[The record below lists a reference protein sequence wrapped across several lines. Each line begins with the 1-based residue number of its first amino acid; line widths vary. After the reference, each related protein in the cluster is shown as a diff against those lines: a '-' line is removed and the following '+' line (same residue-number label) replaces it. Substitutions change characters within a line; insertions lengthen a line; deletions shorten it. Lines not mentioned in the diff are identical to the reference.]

1 MIGSLIGKL
10 VRARWGS
17 ILPELFKAAAEGKFG
32 SMVQKVYWASAKYK
46 TVTGAVL
53 LAAGAA
59 LETLAAAYPDMAWAA
74 PASRYVYLIGG
85 FLAAVGLVDG
95 GVRAPW
101 PTKPDGTA
109 SWQETKK

>member
-1 MIGSLIGKL
+1 MIGSLIAKFI
-10 VRARWGS
+10 RAKWGS
-17 ILPELFKAAAEGKFG
+17 ILPEVFKAAAEGKFG
-32 SMVQKVYWASAKYK
+32 PVVQKVYWATAKYK

-53 LAAGAA
+53 LAAGAG
-59 LETLAAAYPDMAWAA
+59 LETIAATYPEWTWAA
-74 PASRYVYLIGG
+74 PAATYVYVVGG

-109 SWQETKK
+109 SWQEPRP